1 MSDRD
6 DYKVLEQ
13 ISGTG
18 TVAGAG
24 LSEPCRVRYEIVI
37 RQEMI
42 ATAADSPRTPGLK
55 SVGGKIWSGDDPFLA
70 ATHLSS
76 DLTLNMADGRVWD
89 FIFTHRSG
97 ESTSRGGRVPEMSH

>member
-24 LSEPCRVRYEIVI
+24 LTEPQKVRYEVVI
-37 RQEMI
+37 RQQMV
-42 ATAADSPRTPGLK
+42 ATEESAERTPGVK

-70 ATHLSS
+70 ANLVSRE
-76 DLTLNMADGRVWD
+76 LTLNMADGRVWD
-89 FIFTHRSG
+89 FIFVNRSG
-97 ESTSRGGRVPEMSH
+97 ESTSRGGRIPEQSQ